1 MKVLSVAFG
10 VRTALDGE
18 CGAAMQASEAHD
30 APVFLPK
37 RDACAASLSRER
49 GISWRT
55 SHSRCSFARLRGCW
69 CGASCCRIFTCRRRR
84 MGRAWCRHILAGALC
99 PDCVGNEDKPLVRR
113 CQLFCHMQRVARCA
127 EIEDQSLALAF
138 SSVPSRKSRYAIA
151 SCFAMSWASAF
162 DGHRIAVD
170 ACPCL
175 NNVPIKWMRE

>member
-1 MKVLSVAFG
+1 MKVLSVALG
-10 VRTALDGE
+10 VRAALDGE

-30 APVFLPK
+30 APVFYPNGVLALHLY
-37 RDACAASLSRER
+37 RVNGAFLGAQA
-49 GISWRT
+49 
-55 SHSRCSFARLRGCW
+55 SRCSFARLRGCW

-127 EIEDQSLALAF
+127 EIEDYSLVLAF
-138 SSVPSRKSRYAIA
+138 CSVPSRKSGQDIA
-151 SCFAMSWASAF
+151 SCFAMPWASAF